1 MLRYQDFVPKVVK
14 PAAFLSPAEHESFDA
29 ALVAANRW
37 IKENEIH
44 VVNVETVVLPNIW
57 SRYEE
62 GSRDSSLGTS
72 GESPSF
78 WHQFIRV
85 WYEVGALE
93 KEPGARS
100 RGSETRN
107 QGQAQ

>member
-1 MLRYQDFVPKVVK
+1 MLCYQDFVPKMTK

-29 ALVAANRW
+29 ALALANQW
-37 IKENEIH
+37 IKENDIK
-44 VVNVETVVLPNIW
+44 VVSVETVVLPNIW

-62 GSRDSSLGTS
+62 GSRDTSLGTS

-85 WYEVGALE
+85 WYEVGKL
-93 KEPGARS
+93 S
-100 RGSETRN
+100 
-107 QGQAQ
+107 

>member
-1 MLRYQDFVPKVVK
+1 MLRYQDFVPKMTK

-29 ALVAANRW
+29 ALAEANRW
-37 IKENEIH
+37 IKENEIR

-57 SRYEE
+57 SRYED
-62 GSRDSSLGTS
+62 GSRDTSLGTS

-85 WYEVGALE
+85 WYEVGKLE
-93 KEPGARS
+93 
-100 RGSETRN
+100 
-107 QGQAQ
+107 Q

>member
-1 MLRYQDFVPKVVK
+1 MLCHRDFIPKMTK

-29 ALVAANRW
+29 ALAEANRW
-37 IKENEIH
+37 IKESGVRVINI
-44 VVNVETVVLPNIW
+44 ETVVLPNIF

-62 GSRDSSLGTS
+62 GSRDGSLGTS

-85 WYEVGALE
+85 WYE
-93 KEPGARS
+93 
-100 RGSETRN
+100 
-107 QGQAQ
+107 

>member
-1 MLRYQDFVPKVVK
+1 MLRYKDFVPKMTK
-14 PAAFLSPAEHESFDA
+14 PAAFLSPAEHESFEA
-29 ALVAANRW
+29 ALEAANRW
-37 IKENEIH
+37 VKESGIR

-62 GSRDSSLGTS
+62 GSGDTALGTS

-85 WYEVGALE
+85 WYDE
-93 KEPGARS
+93 
-100 RGSETRN
+100 
-107 QGQAQ
+107 

>member
-1 MLRYQDFVPKVVK
+1 MTLRYRDFVPKMTR

-29 ALVAANRW
+29 ALEAANHW
-37 IKENEIH
+37 IRQSGIR
-44 VVNVETVVLPNIW
+44 VINVETVVLPNIW

-62 GSRDSSLGTS
+62 GSGDTVLGTS

-85 WYEVGALE
+85 WYEE
-93 KEPGARS
+93 
-100 RGSETRN
+100 
-107 QGQAQ
+107 